1 MVKFLSDIRLRFFS
15 SLYSRLTNRSLLAM
29 PELHSQIDIRNL
41 SLIIDEIRVLDD
53 ISLAVAPGEFVGII
67 GPNGAGK
74 SSLLKAVYGYKY
86 PRGAHLRGEA
96 FLDTRPVNRFTRRAL
111 AQKIAVVL
119 QEPVMP
125 FELSVY
131 DVIAMG
137 LTPNKPLLS
146 FITKSDRA
154 EILLAAEQV
163 DLLHK
168 LSQGFESLS
177 GGEKQ
182 RALIAR
188 AIIQKPD
195 ILLLDEPTNHLD
207 IRHQIEIL
215 DLVRRLNMTA
225 LVSIHDLNLAAAY
238 CDRIVLLNNGKLV
251 TEGAPEEVLTPK
263 HIADV
268 FQVPACVEYVAVKS
282 GESNALERVNQTE
295 NQSRKKD
302 EAQPKRQ
309 LVISYKMGGSL

>member
-1 MVKFLSDIRLRFFS
+1 MSEV
-15 SLYSRLTNRSLLAM
+15 N
-29 PELHSQIDIRNL
+29 SQIDIRKL
-41 SLIIDEIRVLDD
+41 SLNIEGAQVLSN
-53 ISLAVAPGEFVGII
+53 ISLSVAQGEFVGVI

-86 PRGAHLRGEA
+86 ARGVQASGSVL
-96 FLDTRPVNRFTRRAL
+96 LDDLPVARYTRRAL

-119 QEPVMP
+119 QEPIMP

-146 FITKSDRA
+146 FITKDDRA
-154 EILLAAEQV
+154 EILQAAEQV

-168 LSQGFESLS
+168 LPQGFESLS

-207 IRHQIEIL
+207 IRHQIETL
-215 DLVRRLNMTA
+215 DLVRQLNITA
-225 LVSIHDLNLAAAY
+225 LVSIHDLNLAASY
-238 CDRIVLLNNGKLV
+238 CDRIVLLQGGKLV
-251 TEGAPEEVLTPK
+251 IKGSPVQVLTPEN
-263 HIADV
+263 IAEV
-268 FQVPACVEYVAVKS
+268 FQVKANVDYL
-282 GESNALERVNQTE
+282 NASSSTVGQLRVSFE
-295 NQSRKKD
+295 
-302 EAQPKRQ
+302 
-309 LVISYKMGGSL
+309 MGAPR

>member
-1 MVKFLSDIRLRFFS
+1 
-15 SLYSRLTNRSLLAM
+15 M
-29 PELHSQIDIRNL
+29 PEVDAQIDIRNL
-41 SLIIDEIRVLDD
+41 SLNIHDAQILND
-53 ISLAVAPGEFVGII
+53 ISLTVADGEFVGVI

-74 SSLLKAVYGYKY
+74 SSLLKALYGYKY
-86 PRGAHLRGEA
+86 SGGAQLTGDVLISGRSVGSYS
-96 FLDTRPVNRFTRRAL
+96 RRAL

-119 QEPVMP
+119 QEPIMP

-146 FITKSDRA
+146 FTSKEDRSD
-154 EILLAAEQV
+154 IIQAAEQV

-168 LSQGFESLS
+168 LAQSFESLS

-188 AIIQKPD
+188 AVIQQPD

-215 DLVRRLNMTA
+215 DLVRQLNITT

-238 CDRIVLLNNGKLV
+238 CNRVVLLNQGELV
-251 TEGAPEEVLTPK
+251 IAGSPAQVLTPDS
-263 HIADV
+263 IAEV
-268 FQVPACVEYVAVKS
+268 FQVQANIDHLNS
-282 GESNALERVNQTE
+282 HQLRV
-295 NQSRKKD
+295 
-302 EAQPKRQ
+302 
-309 LVISYKMGGSL
+309 SYDMGVSQ

>member
-1 MVKFLSDIRLRFFS
+1 MSEV
-15 SLYSRLTNRSLLAM
+15 N
-29 PELHSQIDIRNL
+29 SQIDIRKL
-41 SLIIDEIRVLDD
+41 SLNIEGAQVLND
-53 ISLAVAPGEFVGII
+53 ISLSVAQGEFVGVI

-86 PRGAHLRGEA
+86 ARGVQSSGEVL
-96 FLDTRPVNRFTRRAL
+96 LDDLSVARYARRAL
-111 AQKIAVVL
+111 ARKVAVVL

-146 FITKSDRA
+146 FITKDDRV
-154 EILLAAEQV
+154 EIMQAAEQV

-168 LSQGFESLS
+168 LPQGFESLS

-188 AIIQKPD
+188 AIIQRPD

-215 DLVRRLNMTA
+215 DLVHHLNITA

-238 CDRIVLLNNGKLV
+238 CDRIVLLQDGKLV
-251 TEGAPEEVLTPK
+251 TEGSPAHVLTPK
-263 HIADV
+263 NIAEV
-268 FQVPACVEYVAVKS
+268 FQVQANVDHFDASSSAS
-282 GESNALERVNQTE
+282 GQLRVSYEMGAL
-295 NQSRKKD
+295 K
-302 EAQPKRQ
+302 
-309 LVISYKMGGSL
+309 

>member
-1 MVKFLSDIRLRFFS
+1 
-15 SLYSRLTNRSLLAM
+15 M
-29 PELHSQIDIRNL
+29 PDVHSQIDIRSL
-41 SLIIDEIRVLDD
+41 SLNIAGTQVLED
-53 ISLAVAPGEFVGII
+53 ISLAVAQGEFVGVI

-74 SSLLKAVYGYKY
+74 SSLLKAVYGFKY
-86 PRGAHLRGEA
+86 SRGAQIAGEVSV
-96 FLDTRPVNRFTRRAL
+96 DGDSVGHYSRRAL

-119 QEPVMP
+119 QEPIMP

-146 FITKSDRA
+146 FITKDDRV
-154 EILLAAEQV
+154 EIMQAAEQV
-163 DLLHK
+163 DLVHK
-168 LSQGFESLS
+168 LPQSFESLS

-188 AIIQKPD
+188 AIIQQPD

-215 DLVRRLNMTA
+215 DLVRQLKITS

-238 CDRIVLLNNGKLV
+238 CDRIVLLSEGKLV
-251 TEGAPEEVLTPK
+251 IDGTPEQVLTPEV
-263 HIADV
+263 IAEV
-268 FQVPACVEYVAVKS
+268 FQVKAQV
-282 GESNALERVNQTE
+282 ERVGANQL
-295 NQSRKKD
+295 R
-302 EAQPKRQ
+302 
-309 LVISYKMGGSL
+309 VSYEMGGR